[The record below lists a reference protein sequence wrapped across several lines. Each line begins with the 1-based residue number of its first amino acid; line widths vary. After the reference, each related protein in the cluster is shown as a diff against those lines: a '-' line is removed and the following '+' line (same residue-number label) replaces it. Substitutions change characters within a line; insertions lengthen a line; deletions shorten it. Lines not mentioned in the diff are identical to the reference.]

1 MSVLIPIIPNPSPD
15 TQIELNHK
23 IDDSWI
29 KKPVKN
35 KITLKNV
42 SNINEGKY
50 TQLTLDYKLDLNET
64 LGISKST
71 STTGHCENYH

>member
-15 TQIELNHK
+15 TQIELNQK
-23 IDDSWI
+23 INDSWS
-29 KKPVKN
+29 KKPIKN

-42 SNINEGKY
+42 SNISVGKY
-50 TQLTLDYKLDLNET
+50 AQLTLDYKLDLNET
-64 LGISKST
+64 LGTSKST